1 MRPAQSAVRLART
14 VETVSYANCW
24 NLKCT
29 NLIPLSGPA
38 KGYIEALEHRLHE
51 TESLLLNLLAQ
62 IPDSQLSA
70 SVQGS
75 QDRSSRHRNS
85 GSPPQTYS
93 SSSSR
98 LGKRGT
104 DYWKK
109 FPLHTV
115 QDIRDW
121 QNDCLSNEGDGST
134 RHSLGPEAVK
144 RPSASQ
150 SEYQPETVSPKDQ
163 MTEFQGYREMPTL
176 PRMHQIE
183 IPNSPIDAGSSP
195 AKVAYGSG
203 FDGEARENRPRMDP
217 VFEAIQYQRARAE
230 AVHEFPSMQKP
241 SLWRGA
247 PSEELYAVYTMA

>member
-1 MRPAQSAVRLART
+1 MVPAKPNKVSRITVACNSCRFRKQKRPILT
-14 VETVSYANCW
+14 
-24 NLKCT
+24 
-29 NLIPLSGPA
+29 PLSGPA

-70 SVQGS
+70 TVQGR

-93 SSSSR
+93 SSSR
-98 LGKRGT
+98 PGKRGT

-115 QDIRDW
+115 QEIRDW
-121 QNDCLSNEGDGST
+121 QNDCLSNGGDGSP
-134 RHSLGPEAVK
+134 RHSLGPEVVK
-144 RPSASQ
+144 HSSVSH
-150 SEYQPETVSPKDQ
+150 SEYQPETRSPKDQ
-163 MTEFQGYREMPTL
+163 VPEFSGYRELPTL
-176 PRMHQIE
+176 PRIYQIE
-183 IPNSPIDAGSSP
+183 IPNSPADAGLSP
-195 AKVAYGSG
+195 AKVAYSNGL
-203 FDGEARENRPRMDP
+203 DGEARENRPRMDP

-230 AVHEFPSMQKP
+230 AVHEFSNIQKP

-247 PSEELYAVYTMA
+247 PSVSFQQQFLW

>member
-1 MRPAQSAVRLART
+1 MS
-14 VETVSYANCW
+14 
-24 NLKCT
+24 K
-29 NLIPLSGPA
+29 LIRLSGPA

-70 SVQGS
+70 SVQGRE
-75 QDRSSRHRNS
+75 DRSSRHRNS
-85 GSPPQTYS
+85 GSPPQTY

-115 QDIRDW
+115 QEIRDW
-121 QNDCLSNEGDGST
+121 QNDCLSNEGDGSS
-134 RHSLGPEAVK
+134 RHSSGPEAVE
-144 RPSASQ
+144 RPAVSHP
-150 SEYQPETVSPKDQ
+150 EYQPETESPRDQ
-163 MTEFQGYREMPTL
+163 MPEFQGYREMPTL
-176 PRMHQIE
+176 PRIHQIDV
-183 IPNSPIDAGSSP
+183 PNSPMDAGLSP
-195 AKVAYGSG
+195 AKVPYSSAL
-203 FDGEARENRPRMDP
+203 DGEARENRPRMDP

-230 AVHEFPSMQKP
+230 AVHEFPSLQKP

-247 PSEELYAVYTMA
+247 PPVSFQQQFLW